1 MKLAIALVVL
11 GIGAVPGGLEQFFAA
26 GKVFSHM
33 SACAGNM
40 ALAKLFPGPDPLLL
54 VDNLQG

>member
-26 GKVFSHM
+26 GKAFSHM
-33 SACAGNM
+33 SVCAGNM
-40 ALAKLFPGPDPLLL
+40 ALAKLSPGPDPLLL